1 MKKIIFLLITVVAV
15 TACLVACNTDSSTT
29 VPSTSTSTS
38 TKSSNISTS
47 EAVPE
52 PECPKLSKDFS
63 KNKQR
68 IDELLQID
76 KSFDLLYRVVIIGG
90 KKACFYFVACYVL

>member
-1 MKKIIFLLITVVAV
+1 MSQRTEF
-15 TACLVACNTDSSTT
+15 
-29 VPSTSTSTS
+29 
-38 TKSSNISTS
+38 
-47 EAVPE
+47 
-52 PECPKLSKDFS
+52 SKDFS

-90 KKACFYFVACYVL
+90 KKAWFFCVDGFC

>member
-1 MKKIIFLLITVVAV
+1 MSQRTEF
-15 TACLVACNTDSSTT
+15 
-29 VPSTSTSTS
+29 
-38 TKSSNISTS
+38 
-47 EAVPE
+47 
-52 PECPKLSKDFS
+52 SKDFS

-90 KKACFYFVACYVL
+90 KKACFILLTVSVKTKLWRRY

>member
-1 MKKIIFLLITVVAV
+1 MSQRTEF
-15 TACLVACNTDSSTT
+15 
-29 VPSTSTSTS
+29 
-38 TKSSNISTS
+38 
-47 EAVPE
+47 
-52 PECPKLSKDFS
+52 SKDFS

-90 KKACFYFVACYVL
+90 KKACFYFVDGFSIKLNRRKCRKQRMIF